1 MGHYEEYLN
10 DTKLLSK
17 RVWHL
22 HHQMCHLAIFPIT
35 EVYISFLRDVSII
48 FRKLHPEMSPG
59 HPVPSTMWHAF
70 GPNVYIPFTQ
80 TRWPQEGHNRRA
92 QQNPRQ
98 DVHKNPTKPKT
109 RCPQESIRL
118 PQTTQM
124 TTDDNQWTQPYSLR
138 MAGTRWPLSF
148 EYFCILVPLRDS
160 TDNFTILIRYL
171 LRESADILSKI
182 WLENFGHKFA

>member
-1 MGHYEEYLN
+1 
-10 DTKLLSK
+10 
-17 RVWHL
+17 
-22 HHQMCHLAIFPIT
+22 
-35 EVYISFLRDVSII
+35 
-48 FRKLHPEMSPG
+48 MSPG
-59 HPVPSTMWHAF
+59 HPVPSTIWHVF

-109 RCPQESIRL
+109 RCPQETIWL
-118 PQTTQM
+118 PQMTQM

-138 MAGTRWPLSF
+138 MAGTRRPLSF

-160 TDNFTILIRYL
+160 TDNFTILILVPFARISWYFINDMTWKL
-171 LRESADILSKI
+171 WPQICLKEQQSNEKI
-182 WLENFGHKFA
+182 WKCCWNEQ